1 MLNPLKTLWLS
12 AGVLVLSAC
21 GFHFQNGELI
31 PQELQTLKLES
42 SDPYS
47 DMALSMRRQ
56 LQLNN
61 VNLVE
66 DKADVPVLRLNK
78 VSSKDQ
84 VVSIFKQGREAEK
97 QLILEVEASVK
108 LSNKDS
114 FPISTKVNRTFFD
127 NARAALAKSAEKDVI
142 WQDMRE
148 QAARQLIN
156 KMVAL
161 QHQIHGN

>member
-1 MLNPLKTLWLS
+1 MLKPIKTLLLT
-12 AGVLVLSAC
+12 AGVLALSAC

-47 DMALSMRRQ
+47 DMTLSMRRQ
-56 LQLNN
+56 LQINN

-78 VSSKDQ
+78 ISSKDQ

-108 LSNKDS
+108 LPNKDS
-114 FPISTKVNRTFFD
+114 FPISTKVSRTF
-127 NARAALAKSAEKDVI
+127 L
-142 WQDMRE
+142 
-148 QAARQLIN
+148 RQLPCGII
-156 KMVAL
+156 KISRKRRDLARYA
-161 QHQIHGN
+161 

>member
-1 MLNPLKTLWLS
+1 MLNLLKTLWLS
-12 AGVLVLSAC
+12 TGVLALSAC

-66 DKADVPVLRLNK
+66 DKTDVPVLHLNK
-78 VSSKDQ
+78 ISTKDQ
-84 VVSIFKQGREAEK
+84 VVSIFKQGREAEI
-97 QLILEVEASVK
+97 QHPFWFILCS
-108 LSNKDS
+108 
-114 FPISTKVNRTFFD
+114 
-127 NARAALAKSAEKDVI
+127 
-142 WQDMRE
+142 
-148 QAARQLIN
+148 
-156 KMVAL
+156 
-161 QHQIHGN
+161 